1 MEPEEIFVAIFGVVF
16 LVFGAVISVTG
27 IVYTCTRPE
36 REVVNVTTFE
46 QEFYDTESNK
56 TFVVTVAV
64 NERKN

>member
-16 LVFGAVISVTG
+16 LVVGAVISVTG

-36 REVVNVTTFE
+36 KEVVNVTTFE
-46 QEFYDTESNK
+46 REFYDTKSNK
-56 TFVVTVAV
+56 TFVITVSI